1 MKHSRRVF
9 LAFAG
14 STVALPA
21 LPRLASALDYPTRP
35 VHLVVGFPAGLSP
48 DILARLVGQPLSER
62 LGQQFIV
69 DNRPGAASNIGTEV
83 VAHAAPDG
91 YTVLLTISGN
101 AINATL
107 YTHLNFDF
115 ARDLT
120 PVAAIGRTPFVIV
133 VNPAFPVKSVPEL
146 IDYAKANPGKINIA
160 SAGPG
165 TGPHVACELFKMMTG
180 VDMVQVPYKGSYM
193 TDLLGGQIPI
203 AFAPIAQIIEDVRA
217 GKLTAIGVTTP
228 TRSDAAPEI
237 VHHQGRTPSGGQNC
251 TPNDSPGT
259 GPHVA
264 CELFKMMTGV
274 DMMQVPYKASYM
286 TDLLGGQ
293 IPIAFGP
300 IAQIIEDVRAGKL
313 IAIGVTT
320 PTRSDAAPQIPA
332 IAEFVPGYAA
342 SGWYG
347 ICAPTGT
354 PDEII
359 EKLNAAITAC
369 VTDPNLKSRLLNLG
383 VEPMPMSVA
392 DFRKFVAAEIA
403 KYAKVIQ
410 FAGIK
415 VE

>member
-1 MKHSRRVF
+1 MKRSRRVF
-9 LAFAG
+9 LCLAG
-14 STVALPA
+14 SAAALPA
-21 LPRLASALDYPTRP
+21 LPRFASALDYPTRP

-107 YTHLNFDF
+107 YTHLNFNF

-133 VNPAFPVKSVPEL
+133 VNPAFPVKSVPEM

-180 VDMVQVPYKGSYM
+180 VDMV
-193 TDLLGGQIPI
+193 
-203 AFAPIAQIIEDVRA
+203 
-217 GKLTAIGVTTP
+217 
-228 TRSDAAPEI
+228 
-237 VHHQGRTPSGGQNC
+237 
-251 TPNDSPGT
+251 
-259 GPHVA
+259 
-264 CELFKMMTGV
+264 
-274 DMMQVPYKASYM
+274 QVPYKASYM

-354 PDEII
+354 PNDII

-369 VTDPNLKSRLLNLG
+369 VTDPSLKSRLLNLG

-392 DFRKFVAAEIA
+392 EFKKFVADEIV

>member
-14 STVALPA
+14 SGAVLPA
-21 LPRLASALDYPTRP
+21 LPRRASALDYPVRP

-107 YTHLNFDF
+107 YTHLNFNF

-180 VDMVQVPYKGSYM
+180 VDMVQVPYK
-193 TDLLGGQIPI
+193 
-203 AFAPIAQIIEDVRA
+203 
-217 GKLTAIGVTTP
+217 
-228 TRSDAAPEI
+228 
-237 VHHQGRTPSGGQNC
+237 
-251 TPNDSPGT
+251 
-259 GPHVA
+259 
-264 CELFKMMTGV
+264 
-274 DMMQVPYKASYM
+274 ASYM

-313 IAIGVTT
+313 LAIGVTT

-354 PDEII
+354 PEDVV

-369 VTDPNLKSRLLNLG
+369 VTDPSLKSRFLNLG
-383 VEPMPMSVA
+383 VEPTPMSVA

-415 VE
+415 VD

>member
-1 MKHSRRVF
+1 MKRSRRVF
-9 LAFAG
+9 LCLAG
-14 STVALPA
+14 SAAALPA
-21 LPRLASALDYPTRP
+21 LPRFASALDYPTRP

-107 YTHLNFDF
+107 YTHLNFNF

-133 VNPAFPVKSVPEL
+133 VNPAFPVKSVPEM

-180 VDMVQVPYKGSYM
+180 VDMVQVPYK
-193 TDLLGGQIPI
+193 
-203 AFAPIAQIIEDVRA
+203 
-217 GKLTAIGVTTP
+217 
-228 TRSDAAPEI
+228 
-237 VHHQGRTPSGGQNC
+237 
-251 TPNDSPGT
+251 
-259 GPHVA
+259 
-264 CELFKMMTGV
+264 
-274 DMMQVPYKASYM
+274 ASYM

-300 IAQIIEDVRAGKL
+300 IAQIIEDVRAAKL

-354 PDEII
+354 PNDII
-359 EKLNAAITAC
+359 EKLNATITAC
-369 VTDPNLKSRLLNLG
+369 VTDPSLKSRLLNLG

-392 DFRKFVAAEIA
+392 EFKKFVADEIV

>member
-1 MKHSRRVF
+1 MKRSRRVF
-9 LAFAG
+9 LCLAG
-14 STVALPA
+14 SAAALPA
-21 LPRLASALDYPTRP
+21 LPRFASALDYPTRP

-107 YTHLNFDF
+107 YMHLNFNF

-133 VNPAFPVKSVPEL
+133 VNPAFPVKSVPEM

-180 VDMVQVPYKGSYM
+180 VDMV
-193 TDLLGGQIPI
+193 
-203 AFAPIAQIIEDVRA
+203 
-217 GKLTAIGVTTP
+217 
-228 TRSDAAPEI
+228 
-237 VHHQGRTPSGGQNC
+237 
-251 TPNDSPGT
+251 
-259 GPHVA
+259 
-264 CELFKMMTGV
+264 
-274 DMMQVPYKASYM
+274 QVPYKASYM

-354 PDEII
+354 PNDII

-369 VTDPNLKSRLLNLG
+369 VTDPSLKSRLLNLG

-392 DFRKFVAAEIA
+392 EFKKFVADEIA

>member
-1 MKHSRRVF
+1 LKSWENAMKRSRRVF
-9 LAFAG
+9 LAFTG
-14 STVALPA
+14 STAALTA
-21 LPRLASALDYPTRP
+21 LPRFASAIDYPTRP

-115 ARDLT
+115 ARDLA

-217 GKLTAIGVTTP
+217 GKLNAIGLTTP
-228 TRSDAAPEI
+228 TRSDAAPE
-237 VHHQGRTPSGGQNC
+237 
-251 TPNDSPGT
+251 
-259 GPHVA
+259 
-264 CELFKMMTGV
+264 
-274 DMMQVPYKASYM
+274 
-286 TDLLGGQ
+286 
-293 IPIAFGP
+293 
-300 IAQIIEDVRAGKL
+300 
-313 IAIGVTT
+313 
-320 PTRSDAAPQIPA
+320 IPA

-354 PDEII
+354 PEDII

-369 VTDPNLKSRLLNLG
+369 VTDPSLKSRLLNLG
-383 VEPMPMSVA
+383 VEPTPMSVA
-392 DFRKFVAAEIA
+392 DFKKFVAAEIA

-415 VE
+415 VD

>member
-1 MKHSRRVF
+1 M
-9 LAFAG
+9 
-14 STVALPA
+14 
-21 LPRLASALDYPTRP
+21 
-35 VHLVVGFPAGLSP
+35 HLVVGFPAGLSP

-146 IDYAKANPGKINIA
+146 IDNAKANPGKINIA

-203 AFAPIAQIIEDVRA
+203 AFA
-217 GKLTAIGVTTP
+217 
-228 TRSDAAPEI
+228 
-237 VHHQGRTPSGGQNC
+237 
-251 TPNDSPGT
+251 
-259 GPHVA
+259 
-264 CELFKMMTGV
+264 
-274 DMMQVPYKASYM
+274 
-286 TDLLGGQ
+286 
-293 IPIAFGP
+293 P

-369 VTDPNLKSRLLNLG
+369 VTDPSLKARLLNLG
-383 VEPMPMSVA
+383 VEPTPMSVA

-415 VE
+415 VD

>member
-1 MKHSRRVF
+1 
-9 LAFAG
+9 
-14 STVALPA
+14 
-21 LPRLASALDYPTRP
+21 
-35 VHLVVGFPAGLSP
+35 
-48 DILARLVGQPLSER
+48 
-62 LGQQFIV
+62 
-69 DNRPGAASNIGTEV
+69 V

-107 YTHLNFDF
+107 YTKLNFDF
-115 ARDLT
+115 ARNLT

-133 VNPAFPVKSVPEL
+133 VNPTFPVSSVPEL
-146 IDYAKANPGKINIA
+146 IAYAKANPGKINIA

-180 VDMVQVPYKGSYM
+180 TDMV
-193 TDLLGGQIPI
+193 
-203 AFAPIAQIIEDVRA
+203 
-217 GKLTAIGVTTP
+217 
-228 TRSDAAPEI
+228 
-237 VHHQGRTPSGGQNC
+237 
-251 TPNDSPGT
+251 
-259 GPHVA
+259 
-264 CELFKMMTGV
+264 
-274 DMMQVPYKASYM
+274 QVPYKASYM

-293 IPIAFGP
+293 IPMAFAP
-300 IAQIIEDVRAGKL
+300 IAQIIQDVRAGKL

-320 PTRSDAAPQIPA
+320 PTRSDAASEIPA

-347 ICAPTGT
+347 ISAPAGT
-354 PDEII
+354 PDEIVD
-359 EKLNAAITAC
+359 KFNAATTAC

-392 DFRKFVAAEIA
+392 NFRKFVADEIA

-410 FAGIK
+410 FVGIK

>member
-1 MKHSRRVF
+1 MKRSRRVF
-9 LAFAG
+9 LCLAG
-14 STVALPA
+14 SAAALPA
-21 LPRLASALDYPTRP
+21 LPRFASALDYPTRP

-107 YTHLNFDF
+107 YTHLNFNF

-133 VNPAFPVKSVPEL
+133 VNPAFPVKSVPEM

-180 VDMVQVPYKGSYM
+180 VDMV
-193 TDLLGGQIPI
+193 
-203 AFAPIAQIIEDVRA
+203 
-217 GKLTAIGVTTP
+217 
-228 TRSDAAPEI
+228 
-237 VHHQGRTPSGGQNC
+237 
-251 TPNDSPGT
+251 
-259 GPHVA
+259 
-264 CELFKMMTGV
+264 
-274 DMMQVPYKASYM
+274 QVPYKASYM

-354 PDEII
+354 PDDII
-359 EKLNAAITAC
+359 EKLNAAITTC
-369 VTDPNLKSRLLNLG
+369 VTDPSLKSRLLNLG

>member
-1 MKHSRRVF
+1 MNRSRRVF
-9 LAFAG
+9 LYLAG
-14 STVALPA
+14 SAAALPA
-21 LPRLASALDYPTRP
+21 LPRFASALDYPTRP

-107 YTHLNFDF
+107 YTHLNFNF

-133 VNPAFPVKSVPEL
+133 VNPAFPVKSVPEM

-180 VDMVQVPYKGSYM
+180 VDMV
-193 TDLLGGQIPI
+193 
-203 AFAPIAQIIEDVRA
+203 
-217 GKLTAIGVTTP
+217 
-228 TRSDAAPEI
+228 
-237 VHHQGRTPSGGQNC
+237 
-251 TPNDSPGT
+251 
-259 GPHVA
+259 
-264 CELFKMMTGV
+264 
-274 DMMQVPYKASYM
+274 QVPYKASYM

-354 PDEII
+354 PNDII

-369 VTDPNLKSRLLNLG
+369 VTDPSLKSRLLNLG

-392 DFRKFVAAEIA
+392 EFKKFVADEIA

>member
-1 MKHSRRVF
+1 MLARGSSTARKEQRATRTFLLEEGAVKRSRRVF

-14 STVALPA
+14 STAVVPA

-101 AINATL
+101 TINATL
-107 YTHLNFDF
+107 YTHLNFNF

-180 VDMVQVPYKGSYM
+180 VDMVQVPYK
-193 TDLLGGQIPI
+193 
-203 AFAPIAQIIEDVRA
+203 
-217 GKLTAIGVTTP
+217 
-228 TRSDAAPEI
+228 
-237 VHHQGRTPSGGQNC
+237 
-251 TPNDSPGT
+251 
-259 GPHVA
+259 
-264 CELFKMMTGV
+264 
-274 DMMQVPYKASYM
+274 ASYM

-300 IAQIIEDVRAGKL
+300 IAQIIQDVRAGKL

-359 EKLNAAITAC
+359 EKLNAAVTAC
-369 VTDPNLKSRLLNLG
+369 VTNPNLKSRLLDLG
-383 VEPMPMSVA
+383 VEPTPMSVA
-392 DFRKFVAAEIA
+392 EFKKFVADEIA

-415 VE
+415 VD

>member
-1 MKHSRRVF
+1 MKRSRRVF
-9 LAFAG
+9 LCLAG
-14 STVALPA
+14 SAAALPA
-21 LPRLASALDYPTRP
+21 LPRFASALDYPTRP

-107 YTHLNFDF
+107 YTHLNFNF

-120 PVAAIGRTPFVIV
+120 PVTAIGRTPFVIV
-133 VNPAFPVKSVPEL
+133 VNPAFPVKSVPEM

-180 VDMVQVPYKGSYM
+180 VDMV
-193 TDLLGGQIPI
+193 
-203 AFAPIAQIIEDVRA
+203 
-217 GKLTAIGVTTP
+217 
-228 TRSDAAPEI
+228 
-237 VHHQGRTPSGGQNC
+237 
-251 TPNDSPGT
+251 
-259 GPHVA
+259 
-264 CELFKMMTGV
+264 
-274 DMMQVPYKASYM
+274 QVPYKASYM

-354 PDEII
+354 PNDII
-359 EKLNAAITAC
+359 EKLNATITAC
-369 VTDPNLKSRLLNLG
+369 VTDPSLKSRLLNIG

-392 DFRKFVAAEIA
+392 EFKKFVADEIA

>member
-1 MKHSRRVF
+1 MKRSRRVF
-9 LAFAG
+9 LCLAG
-14 STVALPA
+14 SAAALPA
-21 LPRLASALDYPTRP
+21 LPRFASALDYPTRP

-62 LGQQFIV
+62 FGQQFIV

-107 YTHLNFDF
+107 YTHLNFNF

-133 VNPAFPVKSVPEL
+133 VNPAFPVKSVPEM

-180 VDMVQVPYKGSYM
+180 VDMV
-193 TDLLGGQIPI
+193 
-203 AFAPIAQIIEDVRA
+203 
-217 GKLTAIGVTTP
+217 
-228 TRSDAAPEI
+228 
-237 VHHQGRTPSGGQNC
+237 
-251 TPNDSPGT
+251 
-259 GPHVA
+259 
-264 CELFKMMTGV
+264 
-274 DMMQVPYKASYM
+274 QVPYKASYM

-354 PDEII
+354 PNDII

-369 VTDPNLKSRLLNLG
+369 VTDPSLKSRLLNLG

-392 DFRKFVAAEIA
+392 EFKKFVADEIA

>member
-14 STVALPA
+14 SGAVLPA
-21 LPRLASALDYPTRP
+21 LPRRASALDYPARP
-35 VHLVVGFPAGLSP
+35 VHLVVAFPAGLSP

-107 YTHLNFDF
+107 YTHLNFNF

-133 VNPAFPVKSVPEL
+133 VNPAFPVKSVSEL

-180 VDMVQVPYKGSYM
+180 VDMVQVPYK
-193 TDLLGGQIPI
+193 
-203 AFAPIAQIIEDVRA
+203 
-217 GKLTAIGVTTP
+217 
-228 TRSDAAPEI
+228 
-237 VHHQGRTPSGGQNC
+237 
-251 TPNDSPGT
+251 
-259 GPHVA
+259 
-264 CELFKMMTGV
+264 
-274 DMMQVPYKASYM
+274 ASYM

-313 IAIGVTT
+313 LAIGVTT

-354 PDEII
+354 PDDII

-369 VTDPNLKSRLLNLG
+369 VTDPGLKSRLLNLG

-392 DFRKFVAAEIA
+392 DFRRFVAAEIA

-415 VE
+415 VD

>member
-1 MKHSRRVF
+1 MKRSRRVF
-9 LAFAG
+9 LCLAG
-14 STVALPA
+14 SAAALPA
-21 LPRLASALDYPTRP
+21 LPRFASALDYPTRP

-107 YTHLNFDF
+107 YTHLNFNF

-120 PVAAIGRTPFVIV
+120 PVTAIGRTPFVIV
-133 VNPAFPVKSVPEL
+133 VNPAFPVKSVPEM

-180 VDMVQVPYKGSYM
+180 VDMV
-193 TDLLGGQIPI
+193 
-203 AFAPIAQIIEDVRA
+203 
-217 GKLTAIGVTTP
+217 
-228 TRSDAAPEI
+228 
-237 VHHQGRTPSGGQNC
+237 
-251 TPNDSPGT
+251 
-259 GPHVA
+259 
-264 CELFKMMTGV
+264 
-274 DMMQVPYKASYM
+274 QVPYKASYM

-354 PDEII
+354 PNDII

-369 VTDPNLKSRLLNLG
+369 VTDPSLKSRLLNIG

-392 DFRKFVAAEIA
+392 EFKKFVADEIA

>member
-1 MKHSRRVF
+1 MKRSRRVF
-9 LAFAG
+9 LCLAG
-14 STVALPA
+14 SAAALPA
-21 LPRLASALDYPTRP
+21 LPRFASALDYPTRP

-107 YTHLNFDF
+107 YTHLNFNF

-133 VNPAFPVKSVPEL
+133 VNPAFPVKSVPEM

-180 VDMVQVPYKGSYM
+180 VDMVQVPYK
-193 TDLLGGQIPI
+193 
-203 AFAPIAQIIEDVRA
+203 
-217 GKLTAIGVTTP
+217 
-228 TRSDAAPEI
+228 
-237 VHHQGRTPSGGQNC
+237 
-251 TPNDSPGT
+251 
-259 GPHVA
+259 
-264 CELFKMMTGV
+264 
-274 DMMQVPYKASYM
+274 ASYM

-300 IAQIIEDVRAGKL
+300 IAQIIEDVRAAKL

-369 VTDPNLKSRLLNLG
+369 VTDPSLKSRLLNIG

-392 DFRKFVAAEIA
+392 EFKKFVADEIA

>member
-1 MKHSRRVF
+1 MKLARRVF
-9 LAFAG
+9 LAFGAG
-14 STVALPA
+14 GAALTA
-21 LPRLASALDYPTRP
+21 LPRFASALDYPTRP
-35 VHLVVGFPAGLSP
+35 VHIVVGFAAGLSP
-48 DILARLVGQPLSER
+48 DILGRMIAQALSER
-62 LGQQFIV
+62 LNQQFIV

-101 AINATL
+101 TINATL
-107 YTHLNFDF
+107 YAHLNFDF

-133 VNPAFPVKSVPEL
+133 VNPAFPVRSVPEL
-146 IDYAKANPGKINIA
+146 IEYAKSNPGKINIA

-180 VDMVQVPYKGSYM
+180 VDMVQVPYKASYM

-203 AFAPIAQIIEDVRA
+203 AFSPIAQIIQDVRA

-237 VHHQGRTPSGGQNC
+237 
-251 TPNDSPGT
+251 
-259 GPHVA
+259 
-264 CELFKMMTGV
+264 
-274 DMMQVPYKASYM
+274 
-286 TDLLGGQ
+286 
-293 IPIAFGP
+293 
-300 IAQIIEDVRAGKL
+300 
-313 IAIGVTT
+313 
-320 PTRSDAAPQIPA
+320 PA

-347 ICAPTGT
+347 ISAPTGT

-359 EKLNAAITAC
+359 EKLNAATTAC
-369 VTDPNLKSRLLNLG
+369 VSDPTLKSRLLNLG

-392 DFRKFVAAEIA
+392 NFKKFVADEIA